1 LCPYH
6 VVHAIENRYTW
17 ASKIFQMIIPHNQ
30 TKVNTKVLPG
40 VVKDWSARKSWL
52 QTLLSAFTFGIL
64 SSITTTT
71 PVLGAEGIEFFYPPF
86 GEFSISTASLEVF
99 AKEGKITKEFSFYA
113 NRVPPQQLAQLRN
126 FLQTRFNV
134 TPTLVSQFTYSAI
147 GENLLKRLGE
157 LLLTEARQSG
167 FYALR
172 SALILAAADSE
183 GLTVVN
189 VLRRYPSP
197 TVRLNLSETQ
207 GIIANL
213 SELLQKRD
221 AVVVVLKQIAE
232 TEAANQ
238 ASTVFSKQPDLRRAG
253 SFRFSKQTLTL
264 NDNSRSR
271 RFEADLYLPQTV
283 TKTQNTQ
290 KPPFPVIVISHGV
303 AEDRETFA
311 YVAQHL
317 ASYGFAVAL
326 LEHPGS
332 DAKKFEQYFAGLA
345 GPPQPTELINRP
357 LDVTFLL
364 DELQRLSET
373 NPTFKGQLN
382 LQQVGAIGHSL
393 GGYTVLTS
401 AGATI
406 NFEQIR
412 KDCYPNRSLNLSV
425 FLQCRA
431 GELQADNYPLQ
442 DQRIKA
448 VMALNP
454 LGSTI
459 LGQEGF
465 HQIQVPAMLVGA
477 SQDIFTPAVPEQIRP
492 FTWLQTQNKYLVL
505 IENGTHF
512 STVDKINPNTGL
524 LPVPPSLIGPDPAIA
539 HSYVNALSLVF
550 FQTHLINQQQ
560 YRPYLSASY
569 AKFISQAPLNLS
581 LVQSFTA
588 EQFAQIFNGTYPQSG
603 TSSKS
608 QPTLNTP

>member
-1 LCPYH
+1 
-6 VVHAIENRYTW
+6 
-17 ASKIFQMIIPHNQ
+17 MIIPHSQ
-30 TKVNTKVLPG
+30 TKLNTKVLPG

-71 PVLGAEGIEFFYPPF
+71 PVLGAEGIEFFYAPF

-167 FYALR
+167 FFALR

-207 GIIANL
+207 GIIGSL

-238 ASTVFSKQPDLRRAG
+238 ASTDFSKQPDLRRAG

-271 RFEADLYLPQTV
+271 RFEADLYLPQTA

-317 ASYGFAVAL
+317 ASYGFAVAV

-345 GPPQPTELINRP
+345 GPPQATELINRP

-373 NPTFKGQLN
+373 NSTFKGQLN

-431 GELQADNYPLQ
+431 GDLQADNYPLQ

-465 HQIQVPAMLVGA
+465 RQIQVPAMLVGA

-512 STVDKINPNTGL
+512 STVDKINPNRAV

-550 FQTHLINQQQ
+550 FQTHLIDQQQ

-603 TSSKS
+603 TSKS
-608 QPTLNTP
+608 QPTLNKP

>member
-1 LCPYH
+1 M
-6 VVHAIENRYTW
+6 T
-17 ASKIFQMIIPHNQ
+17 IPHNK
-30 TKVNTKVLPG
+30 TKVNSKLLPS
-40 VVKDWSARKSWL
+40 VVKHWSAGKNWL
-52 QTLLSAFTFGIL
+52 QTLLGAFSFGIL
-64 SSITTTT
+64 SGITPTT
-71 PVLGAEGIEFFYPPF
+71 PVLGAEEIKFFYPPF

-99 AKEGKITKEFSFYA
+99 AKEGKINSEFSFYA
-113 NRVPPQQLAQLRN
+113 KRVPPQQLAQLRN
-126 FLQTRFNV
+126 FLQTKFEV
-134 TPTLVSQFTYSAI
+134 TPTLVSQFSYSAI

-157 LLLTEARQSG
+157 LLLTETRQNG

-172 SALILAAADSE
+172 SALILAAADRE
-183 GLTVVN
+183 GLTLVN
-189 VLRRYPSP
+189 VLRRYPSQ
-197 TVRLNLSETQ
+197 TLRLNLGETQ
-207 GIIANL
+207 GIFSSL

-221 AVVVVLKQIAE
+221 AIVFVLKKIAE
-232 TEAANQ
+232 AEAANQ
-238 ASTVFSKQPDLRRAG
+238 PSINFSQQPDLRRAG

-264 NDNSRSR
+264 NDTPRSR
-271 RFEADLYLPQTV
+271 RFEADLYLPQTE
-283 TKTQNTQ
+283 TKTQNTP

-317 ASYGFAVAL
+317 ASYGFAVAV

-345 GPPQPTELINRP
+345 GPPQATELINRP
-357 LDVTFLL
+357 LDVKFLL

-373 NPTFKGQLN
+373 NPSLKGQLN

-431 GELQADNYPLQ
+431 AELQRDNYPLQ

-454 LGSTI
+454 LNSTI
-459 LGQEGF
+459 LGQEGLS
-465 HQIQVPAMLVGA
+465 QIQVPVMLVAG
-477 SQDIFTPAVPEQIRP
+477 SQDIFTPAVPEQVRP
-492 FTWLQTQNKYLVL
+492 FTWLSTQNKYLVL

-512 STVDKINPNTGL
+512 STVDKINPNQKL

-539 HSYVNALSLVF
+539 HSYVNALSLAF
-550 FQTHLINQQQ
+550 FQTHLLNQQQ

-569 AKFISQAPLNLS
+569 GKFISQAPLNLS

-588 EQFAQIFNGTYPQSG
+588 EQFAQIFSGTYPQSEL
-603 TSSKS
+603 SDKR
-608 QPTLNTP
+608 QPTLNKP